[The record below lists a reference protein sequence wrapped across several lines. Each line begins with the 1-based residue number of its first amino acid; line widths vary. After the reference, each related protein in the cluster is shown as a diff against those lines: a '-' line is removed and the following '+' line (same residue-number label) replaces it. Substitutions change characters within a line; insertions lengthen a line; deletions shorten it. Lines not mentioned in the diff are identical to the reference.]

1 MLLEECRPKSID
13 DFLGNRERLST
24 IKLWLKSWKKGSALM
39 ITGPCGCGKS
49 LAIELVAK
57 ELGYELL
64 KSCASDERR
73 YEEFEKSIINASRQ
87 RSLVSRSKLI
97 LIEDMESM
105 ESTKGVAELIKS
117 SEYPVILITDN
128 PYERKFV
135 SLRRNCKIIS
145 FGKIRHDSIAG
156 FLKGTCRKY
165 GISCDESAVEQLAR
179 SCNGD
184 LRAALIDME
193 LLKSGNHSQRE
204 SEEDVFNT
212 LKVIFKTY
220 SIDNA
225 QTAINNS
232 EKTIDELM
240 MWLEENIAE
249 EYNNPEEIA
258 SAFNYLSKADIINTR
273 IIKRQSW
280 PLMKYL
286 NMAVYGIALSKK
298 NANKRFVSY
307 KPPKFFVRNDK
318 SSEETAK
325 TMHCSRKRTREYNKL
340 LGLLAA

>member
-1 MLLEECRPKSID
+1 MLLEECRPRFMD
-13 DFLGNRERLST
+13 DFLGNKERLSA
-24 IKLWLKSWKKGSALM
+24 IKIWLKGWKKGSALM

-57 ELGYELL
+57 DLGYELL
-64 KSCASDERR
+64 KSCASDERQ
-73 YEEFEKSIINASRQ
+73 YGMFEKSVINASRQ
-87 RSLVSRSKLI
+87 RSLVSRGKMI

-105 ESTKGVAELIKS
+105 ESIKGVAELIKY
-117 SEYPVILITDN
+117 SEYPVVLITDN
-128 PYERKFV
+128 PYERNLV
-135 SLRRNCKIIS
+135 SLRKNCKIIG
-145 FGKIRHDSIAG
+145 FNKIRHDSIAV

-165 GISCDESAVEQLAR
+165 GIACDEGAIEQIAR

-184 LRAALIDME
+184 LRAALIDVEM
-193 LLKSGNHSQRE
+193 LNSGIQSQRE

-212 LKVIFKTY
+212 LKIIFKTF

-240 MWLEENIAE
+240 MWLEENISE

-258 SAFNYLSKADIINTR
+258 SAFDYLSKADIINTR

-280 PLMKYL
+280 TLMKYL
-286 NMAVYGIALSKK
+286 NMIVYGVAMSKK
-298 NANKRFVSY
+298 NTNKKFVSY
-307 KPPKFFVRNDK
+307 KPPKFFARNDRP
-318 SSEETAK
+318 SEGTAR
-325 TMHCSRKRTREYNKL
+325 TLHCSRKKTREYNKL
-340 LGLLAA
+340 LDLLSD